1 VTAAVG
7 FVAVLLATVFLTP
20 ALMRHAQVWGLVAL
34 PDGRRM
40 HAGAVPVV
48 GGVAMGFSFIIAWV
62 ALHPSLGGVADY
74 AIPTAAAVALLGGVI
89 DDRRE
94 LGATGK
100 FAFQIAAALVLA
112 LWGEALLVHVG
123 HLMSDSLFTLGRWS
137 LPLTVFAIVGV
148 MNAVNMTDGVDGLA
162 ATNVLCACLS
172 FGLAAVLGGDGV
184 MFAAICLIGGAAAGF
199 FVYNARLPGRGPAT
213 VYMGD
218 GGSLLLGLL
227 LAWCAIT
234 LAMGER
240 AAIAPITAVWI
251 LALPIADTV
260 TLMVRRALR
269 GRSPFAGDR
278 EHLHHILMALGLS
291 TGHAVLFI
299 ALASLALGVSALAAQ
314 HAGVPEYVMFY
325 LYMAALL
332 TYGAMAEVLCRRL
345 ALRRAAE

>member
-1 VTAAVG
+1 MTAALG
-7 FVAVLLATVFLTP
+7 FIAVLIATVFLTP
-20 ALMRHAQVWGLVAL
+20 ALMRRAPVWGLVAL

-48 GGVAMGFSFIIAWV
+48 GGLAMGFSFIVVWV
-62 ALHPSLGGVADY
+62 SLNPALGSAAEY
-74 AIPTAAAVALLGGVI
+74 AIPIAAAVALLGGVI

-100 FAFQIAAALVLA
+100 FAFQIVAAMVLA
-112 LWGEALLVHVG
+112 LWGEALLAHVG

-148 MNAVNMTDGVDGLA
+148 MNAINMTDGVDGLA
-162 ATNVLCACLS
+162 TTNVLCACLS

-184 MFAAICLIGGAAAGF
+184 MFAAICLIGGAATGF
-199 FVYNARLPGRGPAT
+199 FVYNARLPGRGPAP

-218 GGSLLLGLL
+218 SGSLLLGLL

-240 AAIAPITAVWI
+240 PAIAPITAVWI
-251 LALPIADTV
+251 LAVPIADTV

-269 GRSPFAGDR
+269 GRSPFTGDR

-291 TGHAVLFI
+291 TGHAVIFI
-299 ALASLALGVSALAAQ
+299 ALASLALGVGAVALQ
-314 HAGVPEYVMFY
+314 HAGVPEYAMFF
-325 LYMAALL
+325 LYMAGLVLHGVA
-332 TYGAMAEVLCRRL
+332 AEVLCRRL
-345 ALRRAAE
+345 GLRRPAQ

>member
-1 VTAAVG
+1 VNAAVG

-48 GGVAMGFSFIIAWV
+48 GGVAMGFSFIIAWL
-62 ALHPSLGGVADY
+62 ALNPSLGSAAEY
-74 AIPTAAAVALLGGVI
+74 AIPMAAAVALLGGVI

-100 FAFQIAAALVLA
+100 FAFQIVAALLLA
-112 LWGEALLVHVG
+112 LWGEALLTHVG

-162 ATNVLCACLS
+162 TTSVLCACLS

-184 MFAAICLIGGAAAGF
+184 MFAAICLIGGAATGF
-199 FVYNARLPGRGPAT
+199 FVYNARLPGRGPAP

-218 GGSLLLGLL
+218 SGSLLLGLL

-240 AAIAPITAVWI
+240 AALAPITAVWI
-251 LALPIADTV
+251 LAVPIADTV

-291 TGHAVLFI
+291 TGHTVIFI

-314 HAGVPEYVMFY
+314 HAGVTQYVMFY
-325 LYMAALL
+325 LYIAGL
-332 TYGAMAEVLCRRL
+332 TAHGVGAEVLCRRL
-345 ALRRAAE
+345 GLRQQAR